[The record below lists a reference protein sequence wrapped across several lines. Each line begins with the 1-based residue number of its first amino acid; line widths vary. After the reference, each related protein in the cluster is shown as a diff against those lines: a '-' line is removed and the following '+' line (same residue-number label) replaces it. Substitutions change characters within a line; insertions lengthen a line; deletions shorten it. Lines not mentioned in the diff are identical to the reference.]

1 MAVEQAFQIPVE
13 FFLILGLLF
22 VGDFMDRRDRA
33 YAAEWQLILDRL
45 HHGTEI
51 KPYDWELE
59 A

>member
-1 MAVEQAFQIPVE
+1 MYEFTIPLE
-13 FFLILGLLF
+13 LFLVGGLML
-22 VGDFMDRRDRA
+22 VAAIMERRDRA

-59 A
+59 ES

>member
-1 MAVEQAFQIPVE
+1 MYEFAIPLE
-13 FFLILGLLF
+13 LFLLGGLML
-22 VGDFMDRRDRA
+22 VAAIMDRRDRA